1 MNFKIFAEL
10 IELKAKTASIFPFL
24 LGLAYSLYHYQS
36 VNLSALAIYFVAMFM
51 FNCFVDIWDN
61 YNDYHKAVDT
71 DDYQKNTNII
81 GRENL
86 SMGLIKSLLAFFFFG
101 SLILGIIVAL
111 MTGWAV
117 FWLGLLCY
125 AVGVFYAGG
134 PKPLSSLP
142 LGELLSG
149 LTMGYIIFLICLY
162 INSSQNFV
170 WSFAN
175 LATTFLI
182 ALPNTL
188 LIANLMLANNTC
200 DLEEDEANH
209 RYTIVHYIGK
219 KAALI
224 LWTTALI
231 LAFVAIVVAVIL
243 GLLSPIMLL
252 ILLIAPLM
260 IKFARPY
267 LQKQVKK
274 ETFISSVKILMVF
287 QLVQVLL
294 FFVSLIKF

>member
-149 LTMGYIIFLICLY
+149 LTMGYVIFLICLY

-224 LWTTALI
+224 WWTTALI

-274 ETFISSVKILMVF
+274 ETFISSVKILMFF

>member
-149 LTMGYIIFLICLY
+149 LTMGYVIFLICLY

-224 LWTTALI
+224 WWTTALI

-274 ETFISSVKILMVF
+274 ETFISSVKIL
-287 QLVQVLL
+287 
-294 FFVSLIKF
+294 SLINI

>member
-36 VNLSALAIYFVAMFM
+36 VNLSALAIYFVAIFM

-149 LTMGYIIFLICLY
+149 LTMGYVIFLICLY

-224 LWTTALI
+224 WWTTALI

>member
-24 LGLAYSLYHYQS
+24 LGLAYSLYHYKS

-149 LTMGYIIFLICLY
+149 LTMGYVIFLICLY

-224 LWTTALI
+224 WWTTALI

-294 FFVSLIKF
+294 FFVSLINF

>member
-149 LTMGYIIFLICLY
+149 LTMGYVIFLICLY

-170 WSFAN
+170 WSFTN

-224 LWTTALI
+224 WWTTALI

-243 GLLSPIMLL
+243 RLLSPIMLL

-274 ETFISSVKILMVF
+274 ETFMSSVKILMVF

>member
-224 LWTTALI
+224 WWTTALI

>member
-149 LTMGYIIFLICLY
+149 LTMGYVIFLICLY
-162 INSSQNFV
+162 TNSSQNFV

-224 LWTTALI
+224 WWTTALI

-267 LQKQVKK
+267 LLKQVKK

>member
-125 AVGVFYAGG
+125 VVGVFYAGG

-224 LWTTALI
+224 WWTTALI

-260 IKFARPY
+260 IKFAKPY

>member
-149 LTMGYIIFLICLY
+149 LTMGYVIFLICLY

-224 LWTTALI
+224 WWTTALI

-294 FFVSLIKF
+294 FFVCLIKF

>member
-1 MNFKIFAEL
+1 
-10 IELKAKTASIFPFL
+10 
-24 LGLAYSLYHYQS
+24 
-36 VNLSALAIYFVAMFM
+36 
-51 FNCFVDIWDN
+51 
-61 YNDYHKAVDT
+61 
-71 DDYQKNTNII
+71 
-81 GRENL
+81 
-86 SMGLIKSLLAFFFFG
+86 
-101 SLILGIIVAL
+101 

-125 AVGVFYAGG
+125 VVGVFYAGG

-149 LTMGYIIFLICLY
+149 LTMGYVIFLICLY

-224 LWTTALI
+224 WWTTALI

-267 LQKQVKK
+267 LQKTSKK
-274 ETFISSVKILMVF
+274 RNIYFIS
-287 QLVQVLL
+287 
-294 FFVSLIKF
+294 

>member
-86 SMGLIKSLLAFFFFG
+86 SMGLIKSLLAVFFFG

-149 LTMGYIIFLICLY
+149 LTMGYVIFLICLY

-224 LWTTALI
+224 WWTTALI

>member
-125 AVGVFYAGG
+125 VVGVFYAGG

-149 LTMGYIIFLICLY
+149 LTMGYVIFLICLY

>member
-224 LWTTALI
+224 WWTTALI

-267 LQKQVKK
+267 LLKQVKK

>member
-125 AVGVFYAGG
+125 AVGVFYACG

-149 LTMGYIIFLICLY
+149 LTMGYVIFLICLY

-224 LWTTALI
+224 WWTTALI

>member
-149 LTMGYIIFLICLY
+149 LTMGYVIFLICLY

-224 LWTTALI
+224 WWTTALI

-260 IKFARPY
+260 IKFANPY

>member
-149 LTMGYIIFLICLY
+149 LTMGYVIFLICLY

-182 ALPNTL
+182 ALPTTL

-224 LWTTALI
+224 WWTTALI

>member
-149 LTMGYIIFLICLY
+149 LTMGYVIFLICLY

-170 WSFAN
+170 WSFGN

-224 LWTTALI
+224 WWTTALI
-231 LAFVAIVVAVIL
+231 LAFIAIVIAVIL

>member
-125 AVGVFYAGG
+125 VVGVFYAGG

-224 LWTTALI
+224 WWTTALI

>member
-149 LTMGYIIFLICLY
+149 LTMGYVIFLICLY

-224 LWTTALI
+224 WWTTALI
-231 LAFVAIVVAVIL
+231 LAFVGIVVAVIL

>member
-149 LTMGYIIFLICLY
+149 LTMGYVIFLICLY

-224 LWTTALI
+224 WWTTALI

-260 IKFARPY
+260 IKFAQPY

>member
-86 SMGLIKSLLAFFFFG
+86 AMGLIKSLLAFFFFG

-224 LWTTALI
+224 WWTTALI

>member
-149 LTMGYIIFLICLY
+149 LTMGYVIFLICLY

-224 LWTTALI
+224 WWTTALI
-231 LAFVAIVVAVIL
+231 LAFIAIVVAVIL

>member
-36 VNLSALAIYFVAMFM
+36 VNLSALAIYFMAMFM

-149 LTMGYIIFLICLY
+149 LTMGYVIFLICLY

-224 LWTTALI
+224 WWTTALI

-260 IKFARPY
+260 IKFALPY

>member
-101 SLILGIIVAL
+101 SLILGIVVAL

-149 LTMGYIIFLICLY
+149 LTMGYVIFLICLY

-224 LWTTALI
+224 WWTTALI

-267 LQKQVKK
+267 LLKQVKK

>member
-71 DDYQKNTNII
+71 DEYQKNTNII

-149 LTMGYIIFLICLY
+149 LTMGYVIFLICLY

-224 LWTTALI
+224 WWTIALI

-243 GLLSPIMLL
+243 GLLSQIMLL

-267 LQKQVKK
+267 LQKQVKR

-294 FFVSLIKF
+294 FFISLIKF

>member
-24 LGLAYSLYHYQS
+24 LGLAYSLYHYKS

-149 LTMGYIIFLICLY
+149 LTMGYVIFLICLY

-224 LWTTALI
+224 WWTTALI

>member
-149 LTMGYIIFLICLY
+149 LTMGYVIFLICLY

-224 LWTTALI
+224 WWTTALI

-274 ETFISSVKILMVF
+274 EIFISSVKILMVF

>member
-101 SLILGIIVAL
+101 SLILGIVVAL

-149 LTMGYIIFLICLY
+149 LTMGYVIFLICLY

-224 LWTTALI
+224 WWITALI

>member
-149 LTMGYIIFLICLY
+149 LTMGYVIFLICLY
-162 INSSQNFV
+162 INSSHNFV

-224 LWTTALI
+224 WWTTALI

-260 IKFARPY
+260 IKFVRPY

>member
-149 LTMGYIIFLICLY
+149 LTMGYVIFLICLY

-224 LWTTALI
+224 WWTTALI

-260 IKFARPY
+260 IKVARPY

>member
-10 IELKAKTASIFPFL
+10 IELKANTASIFPFL

-149 LTMGYIIFLICLY
+149 LTMGYVIFLICLY

-224 LWTTALI
+224 WWTTALI

>member
-36 VNLSALAIYFVAMFM
+36 VNLSALAIYFMAMFM

-125 AVGVFYAGG
+125 VVGVFYAGG

-149 LTMGYIIFLICLY
+149 LTMGYVIFLICLY

-224 LWTTALI
+224 WWTTALI

>member
-149 LTMGYIIFLICLY
+149 LTMGYVIFLICLY

-224 LWTTALI
+224 WWTTALI

-294 FFVSLIKF
+294 FFVNLIKF

>member
-149 LTMGYIIFLICLY
+149 LTMGYVIFLICLY

-224 LWTTALI
+224 WWITALI

>member
-149 LTMGYIIFLICLY
+149 LTMGYVIFLICLY

-224 LWTTALI
+224 WWTTALI
-231 LAFVAIVVAVIL
+231 LAFVAIVVAVML
-243 GLLSPIMLL
+243 GLLSPIMVL

>member
-111 MTGWAV
+111 MTGWPV

-224 LWTTALI
+224 WWTTALI

>member
-149 LTMGYIIFLICLY
+149 LTMGYVIFLICLY

>member
-125 AVGVFYAGG
+125 VVGVFYAGG

-149 LTMGYIIFLICLY
+149 LTMGYVIFLICLY

-188 LIANLMLANNTC
+188 LIANLMLANNPC

-224 LWTTALI
+224 WWTTALI

>member
-149 LTMGYIIFLICLY
+149 LTMGYVIFLICLY

-224 LWTTALI
+224 WWTTALI

-287 QLVQVLL
+287 KLVQVLL